1 MGSVE
6 VVPISLPRETERFVR
21 TWFTIYEHDPHWVPP
36 LYFERKQ
43 FFDPAKNPYFKH
55 ARVAYFL
62 ARKDGRDVG
71 TIAACIDAVYQEEE
85 PGTAFFGFFEF
96 VNDVA
101 VAEALLRAAREWLVC
116 QGMTRL
122 LGPFN
127 FNTNHEF
134 GLLVDGFDSDPFV
147 ANPHNS
153 AYYPEIYEA
162 IGLTPAMDWYAY
174 MCDVEMKGIQKTIKI
189 AERLL
194 SRHPELHIRKLDVS
208 RFDEEVEL
216 VRKIYIDAWE
226 QNWAHVRV
234 SDEEFDF
241 IAAGL
246 KQLID
251 PDFCFIA
258 EIGGKVAG
266 ISVTLPDFNQ
276 VVKRMNGRVFPFGW
290 RHLLM
295 KKRIIN
301 RVRVFMLGIAH
312 EFQSLPLGAV
322 FYAKT
327 FQAALDRGYRYGEAS
342 LILENNTRMRGAL
355 EKMGGEIVKTYRNYE
370 ISLVEN
376 SDRRDDKDH
385 AAGISSSENQ
395 ADSN

>member
-6 VVPISLPRETERFVR
+6 VIPISLPRETERFVR

-36 LYFERKQ
+36 LYSERKQ
-43 FFDPAKNPYFKH
+43 FFDPAKNPYFNH

-71 TIAACIDAVYQEEE
+71 TIAACIDTVYQEEE

-96 VNDVA
+96 VDDVE
-101 VAEALLRAAREWLVC
+101 VAEALLGAAREWLAT

-134 GLLVDGFDSDPFV
+134 GLLVDGFDTDPFV

-153 AYYPEIYEA
+153 AYYPKIYDA
-162 IGLTPAMDWYAY
+162 LGFTPAMDWYAY

-194 SRHPELHIRKLDVS
+194 SRNSELKIRKIDLS
-208 RFDEEVEL
+208 RFDEEIEL
-216 VRKIYIDAWE
+216 IRKIYVDAWE

-241 IAAGL
+241 IAGGL
-246 KQLID
+246 KQILD

-258 EIGGKVAG
+258 EIDGKVAG

-276 VVKRMNGRVFPFGW
+276 VVKRMNGRIFPFGW
-290 RHLLM
+290 RHVLM

-301 RVRVFMLGIAH
+301 RVRVFMLGIAQ

-327 FQAALDRGYRYGEAS
+327 FQAALDRGYRFGEAS

-370 ISLVEN
+370 IPVSGDLNIVSDANDAVASL
-376 SDRRDDKDH
+376 
-385 AAGISSSENQ
+385 
-395 ADSN
+395 DSGNMTDPN